1 MGIVAI
7 GRSAAVAAATCMA
20 LAANATKM
28 EDLETSNE
36 AVSAHLG
43 EVRSAEWML
52 QTNRLEKTVAA
63 EKAGLPSVL
72 LLGDSISMG
81 YTPFVRRRLEGIANV
96 SRPGCNCGASQFYL
110 RERNGMRDWT
120 AAHDKWDAIVVGF
133 CIWDI
138 CYMKG
143 DPVGVDH
150 FWGDK
155 SLDGLPPLQK
165 GTAIRDLGYRLR
177 TDIKEYAANMRRILS
192 FLKTK
197 SDRVVF
203 AMGTPVPAYTDDRCG
218 LVRAYNDVA
227 SHVCRELGVE
237 TLDLYAVAE
246 RNYDKQIDG
255 CHFTN
260 DGYDIMAKAVVDSLG
275 IGKPFTEEKQ

>member
-1 MGIVAI
+1 MNTAIVCAVAI
-7 GRSAAVAAATCMA
+7 AASGAGGAAADGC
-20 LAANATKM
+20 
-28 EDLETSNE
+28 
-36 AVSAHLG
+36 
-43 EVRSAEWML
+43 VRSVEWML
-52 QTNRLEKTVAA
+52 QTNRLEKSVVA
-63 EKAGLPSVL
+63 EKAGLPNVL

-81 YTPFVRRRLEGIANV
+81 YTPSVRRRLEGRANV
-96 SRPGCNCGASQFYL
+96 SRPSCNCGASQFYL

-120 AAHDKWDAIVVGF
+120 AAHAKWDTIVVGF

-155 SLDGLPPLQK
+155 SLAGLPPLQK
-165 GTAIRDLGYRLR
+165 GTAIRDLGYHVR
-177 TDIKEYAANMRRILS
+177 TSIPEYVANMRRILS

-203 AMGTPVPAYTDDRCG
+203 ALGTPVPAYADDRCG

-227 SHVCRELGVE
+227 AHVCRELGVE
-237 TLDLYAVAE
+237 VLDLYAVAE
-246 RNYDKQIDG
+246 RNYDKQKDG
-255 CHFTN
+255 CHFSDEGN
-260 DGYDIMAKAVVDSLG
+260 DILAAAVVDLLES
-275 IGKPFTEEKQ
+275 EKRKEQ